1 MPRVGFEPTTYRL
14 RSGCSTAELPGQ
26 RPAGDRGAYR
36 DELLASNP
44 AQAKPFRDINPWST
58 SWSQFPGGLAIRCR
72 GSGGIGRDQV
82 SEVRTDSPQNT
93 TEIEILE
100 AKERWSEYRLADGT
114 TLRLR
119 PVMIAVFRAD
129 GQYTA
134 DGDPVYDMKSTLITD
149 VRGPGSAAKP
159 DQANEIR

>member
-1 MPRVGFEPTTYRL
+1 M
-14 RSGCSTAELPGQ
+14 
-26 RPAGDRGAYR
+26 
-36 DELLASNP
+36 
-44 AQAKPFRDINPWST
+44 
-58 SWSQFPGGLAIRCR
+58 
-72 GSGGIGRDQV
+72 
-82 SEVRTDSPQNT
+82 SETRTDSPQNT

-129 GQYTA
+129 GQYTP

-149 VRGPGSAAKP
+149 VRAPDSAVKPGQS
-159 DQANEIR
+159 NEIR

>member
-1 MPRVGFEPTTYRL
+1 
-14 RSGCSTAELPGQ
+14 
-26 RPAGDRGAYR
+26 
-36 DELLASNP
+36 
-44 AQAKPFRDINPWST
+44 
-58 SWSQFPGGLAIRCR
+58 
-72 GSGGIGRDQV
+72 V
-82 SEVRTDSPQNT
+82 SEIRTDSPQNT
-93 TEIEILE
+93 SEIEILE